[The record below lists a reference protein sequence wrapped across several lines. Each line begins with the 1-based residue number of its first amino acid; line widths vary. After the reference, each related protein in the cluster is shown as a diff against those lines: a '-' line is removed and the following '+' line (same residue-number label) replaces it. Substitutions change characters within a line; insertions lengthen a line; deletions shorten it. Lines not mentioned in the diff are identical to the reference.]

1 MQAISIGGQSRPFHV
16 GTNQGDI
23 FCRLQGLT
31 LAQYAATFSD
41 LNTLGLGAQR
51 DFLYSALRAGAE
63 RAGQPVAFTATEVGD
78 WMDEPDYEAGATLAP
93 VIAALGEQF
102 ARKAAYQAQ
111 RDAKNVGAP
120 AMEPAS
126 SGTTGMPTAS

>member
-1 MQAISIGGQSRPFHV
+1 VATILIGGQDRPFHV

-23 FCRLQGLT
+23 FCRLQGYT

-41 LNTLGLGAQR
+41 ISTLGLGAQR

-63 RAGQPVAFTATEVGD
+63 RAGQQVAFTATEVGD

-93 VIAALGEQF
+93 VIAALGAQF
-102 ARKAAYQAQ
+102 AAKAEYQKQ
-111 RDAKNVGAP
+111 RDAKNAGAP
-120 AMEPAS
+120 AMEPTSSDPNKMAIAS
-126 SGTTGMPTAS
+126 